1 MLPRFVLIVALLTIP
16 GAALSAVPQ
25 QTPLIVGSE
34 QHYPP
39 FAIGHNAETA
49 DGFSVDLWRAVAAQ
63 SGIRYQIR
71 VEPFHALLQDFKDGQ
86 IDVMLNLAQSPER
99 REFADFT
106 VPHVTVHA
114 AIFVRKGDT
123 GIRREEDLAGKSVI
137 VVRDDIAYEYALS
150 ADLRAR
156 LVPVATADAGLE
168 LLASGRHDAMLLN
181 KLVGVQTLRKLHI
194 DDIRAL
200 NLITGAKQKFAFA
213 VRKGDSDLLARLN
226 EGLAL
231 VKANGTYD
239 RLFDKWFSVYELR
252 EPSMSDLARYLTPF
266 ILAFAAILALLV
278 YRRQIDRKR
287 ARELLRESEE
297 RWQFAIEGA
306 GDGVWDWN
314 VQTGEVLYSRRW
326 KEMLGYTEHEIGNQM
341 EEWSSRVDPEAL
353 PEVMA
358 ELQAYFNGETSNYL
372 NEHRMR
378 CKDGSWKW
386 ILDRGKV
393 VSRDAI
399 GKPLRMVGTHT
410 DISKQKASEEAIWKE
425 ANFDALTGLPNRRMF
440 YDRLALEIRKTERA
454 GLPLA
459 LLFLDLDRFKE
470 VNDALG
476 HAKGDLLLQQ
486 ATQRLSQCLRAGDTV
501 ARLGGDEFI
510 LIVSE
515 LDDISGVQRVAQDI
529 LCRMAEPF
537 QLDNEIAYVSAS
549 IGITFYPQ
557 DATTIENLLKNV
569 DQAMYAAKN
578 QGRNRLSYYTA
589 SMQQA
594 AQEKMQLANDLR
606 NALPADQLRIVYQP
620 IVELASGRVHK
631 AEALLRWHH
640 PQRGLVSPTEFIP
653 IAEDTGLIVD
663 IGEWIFHE
671 AIQQVKRWR
680 EQLDPGFQ
688 ISINKSPVQ
697 FYMGSD
703 NAHSWPSQ
711 LESAALPGNAIAV
724 EITEGLLLDARSSVK
739 QTLLALRETGMQ
751 ISLDDFGTGYSSLA
765 YLKKFDI
772 DYIKIDQSF
781 IRNLD
786 AQSDDMALCEAIIGM
801 AHRLGMKV
809 VAEGVETETQRQLL
823 LAAGC
828 DYAQGYLYSVPVNPD
843 EFERLYADTSDVIE
857 KRER

>member
-1 MLPRFVLIVALLTIP
+1 MLPRLALIAVLLVLPGTELGAAPGQALL
-16 GAALSAVPQ
+16 V
-25 QTPLIVGSE
+25 VGSE

-39 FAIGHNAETA
+39 LAIGRDAETA
-49 DGFSVDLWRAVAAQ
+49 DGFSVDLWKAVAAQ
-63 SGIRYQIR
+63 SGLRYQIR
-71 VEPFHALLQDFKDGQ
+71 VESFHTLLQDFKDGE
-86 IDVMLNLAQSPER
+86 IDIMLNLAQSPER
-99 REFADFT
+99 RQFADFT

-114 AIFVRKGDT
+114 AIFVRKGDAN
-123 GIRREEDLAGKSVI
+123 IRREADLAGKSVI

-150 ADLRAR
+150 SNLQAR
-156 LVPVATADAGLE
+156 LIPVATADAGLK

-181 KLVGVQTLRKLHI
+181 KLVGVQTLHKLHLENV
-194 DDIRAL
+194 RAL

-213 VRKGDSDLLARLN
+213 VHKGDSDLLASLN

-239 RLFDKWFSVYELR
+239 KLFDKWFSVYELR
-252 EPSMSDLARYLTPF
+252 EPSMSDLARYLAPF
-266 ILAFAAILALLV
+266 ILAFAAMFGLLAH
-278 YRRQIDRKR
+278 RRQVDRKR

-326 KEMLGYTEHEIGNQM
+326 KEMLGYAEHEIGNGM
-341 EEWSSRVDPEAL
+341 EEWSSRVDPE
-353 PEVMA
+353 VMPTIMGN
-358 ELQAYFNGETSNYL
+358 LQAYFNGETSGYL
-372 NEHRMR
+372 NEYRMR

-386 ILDRGKV
+386 ILGRGKV
-393 VSRDAI
+393 VNRDSA

-410 DISKQKASEEAIWKE
+410 DISMQKSSEEAIWKE

-440 YDRLALEIRKTERA
+440 YDRLAHEIRKTERA

-476 HAKGDLLLQQ
+476 HAKGDLLLKQ
-486 ATQRLSQCLRAGDTV
+486 AAERLSQCIRAADTV

-510 LIVSE
+510 IILSE
-515 LDDISGVQRVAQDI
+515 LNDIGGVERIVQTI
-529 LCRMAEPF
+529 LSRMAEPF

-549 IGITFYPQ
+549 LGVTFYPQ
-557 DATTIENLLKNV
+557 DATDIDDLLKNV

-589 SMQQA
+589 SMQHA

-606 NALPADQLRIVYQP
+606 GALAASQLFIVYQP
-620 IVELASGRVHK
+620 IVELASGRARK
-631 AEALLRWHH
+631 AEALLRWQH
-640 PQRGLVSPTEFIP
+640 PQRGLINPTEFIP

-663 IGEWIFHE
+663 IGEWVFNQ
-671 AIQQVKRWR
+671 ALQQVKRWR
-680 EQLDPGFQ
+680 ERHDPDFQ
-688 ISINKSPVQ
+688 ISINKSPIQ
-697 FYMGSD
+697 FYQGSD
-703 NAHSWPSQ
+703 VLHPWPQQ
-711 LESAALPGNAIAV
+711 LESAGLPGRSIVV
-724 EITEGLLLDARSSVK
+724 EITEGLLLDARSNVSRN
-739 QTLLALRETGMQ
+739 LHAFRAAGIQ

-786 AQSDDMALCEAIIGM
+786 AQSEDMALCEAIISM
-801 AHRLGMKV
+801 AHKLGMQV
-809 VAEGVETETQRQLL
+809 VAEGVETEAQLQLL
-823 LAAGC
+823 LGAGC
-828 DYAQGYLYSVPVNPD
+828 DFAQGYLFSKPVPPA
-843 EFERLYADTSDVIE
+843 EFERLYDVNWQHH
-857 KRER
+857 